1 VAADLYMVC
10 DCDCEDPPE
19 MLPVFLQRIEAG
31 VDVAFGIRTN
41 RPDPWIMLKCRL
53 LFYQLLKAL
62 GDYHIVPYM
71 AEFGMIRRHVRD
83 VIVSGKNTFPFLR
96 AEIGFGGFRIE
107 GVPYRREARTSGQ
120 SNYNFWG
127 NFRFAVAGILSST
140 TFPLRATFYALP
152 AMILANF
159 VLLIAGLVSASA
171 FHAIVL
177 LLLCLN
183 GSYASF
189 AVAFISI
196 YLARTYHN
204 SLDRPRFIID
214 RSLSSIPDDLRAR
227 RSGPV
232 QQPANT

>member
-1 VAADLYMVC
+1 
-10 DCDCEDPPE
+10 
-19 MLPVFLQRIEAG
+19 
-31 VDVAFGIRTN
+31 
-41 RPDPWIMLKCRL
+41 MLKCRL

-140 TFPLRATFYALP
+140 TFPLRASSAMMRGP
-152 AMILANF
+152 AARNINPSCTTGVIREVAPSAKGLDTQAAPRLAM
-159 VLLIAGLVSASA
+159 
-171 FHAIVL
+171 
-177 LLLCLN
+177 
-183 GSYASF
+183 
-189 AVAFISI
+189 
-196 YLARTYHN
+196 
-204 SLDRPRFIID
+204 
-214 RSLSSIPDDLRAR
+214 DLRLI
-227 RSGPV
+227 
-232 QQPANT
+232 